1 MEEKNLEL
9 FKFTRLY
16 LGQNNWE
23 FLKKITKGEL
33 QLFQKFPIDLN
44 KSYIVYG
51 NEELLNK
58 FKAFYLTRCVKKRP
72 LYSQYFILEYASTLS
87 TNTKD
92 EYGLN
97 VDQDLI
103 FLYRHNHMQTLGNSE
118 TWLLETIL
126 NKVAERNRE
135 GLVTVILSEQRMSFL
150 EESKEFEVINLSEVI
165 TNKTLKE
172 ALETIKADEDN
183 SSEGTLTSIIGE
195 GNTVFESV

>member
-33 QLFQKFPIDLN
+33 QLFQKFPINLN